1 MVTGLPRRSTV
12 RITAGSHV
20 VCSTFRQLPVLSM
33 CSLSQTRREKSIP
46 DAAFSMGARHKNSIR
61 SQLFFADMCK
71 RHASSRGL
79 YTCSAC
85 TYREEKCA
93 AAERHQW
100 GTSCLSASK
109 KLTFGAFH
117 VILCAHSLKKCTK
130 IQKICYFAARR
141 SCLPAKMC
149 YNWPKSTTHNVFLH

>member
-33 CSLSQTRREKSIP
+33 CSLSQTQREKSIP
-46 DAAFSMGARHKNSIR
+46 DAAFSMGARHKNSIC

-71 RHASSRGL
+71 RRAPLRFRTL
-79 YTCSAC
+79 ARRVRT
-85 TYREEKCA
+85 
-93 AAERHQW
+93 ERKMC
-100 GTSCLSASK
+100 GSGETKARTSCILTIVQ
-109 KLTFGAFH
+109 LTFGAFH

-130 IQKICYFAARR
+130 IQKICYFDARR

-149 YNWPKSTTHNVFLH
+149 YN

>member
-20 VCSTFRQLPVLSM
+20 VCSTFRQLPVLSI
-33 CSLSQTRREKSIP
+33 CSLSQTQREKSIP

-71 RHASSRGL
+71 RRAPFTHPHA
-79 YTCSAC
+79 CSAC
-85 TYREEKCA
+85 VHREKNVRQQGNVSEDFLPFD
-93 AAERHQW
+93 HW
-100 GTSCLSASK
+100 PVHFGT
-109 KLTFGAFH
+109 FR

-130 IQKICYFAARR
+130 IQKIYYFDVRG

-149 YNWPKSTTHNVFLH
+149 YN